1 MTFRGR
7 LMAASML
14 TLAIGLGALLL
25 IGNVLLRS
33 RADAEQA
40 GLLRARAETEIAAL
54 DVRGGRIVDRE
65 PPNDA
70 VVDREA
76 WLFDRNRLLEGPIE
90 PHPALDEEAIALG
103 LAGRA
108 TVVDAGED
116 SRLRAQP
123 VVADGRRVGAVV
135 VGISTTSVERLE
147 QYVLVGSLV
156 IAGLLLL
163 GGYWAIRRAIDG
175 ALRPVAQMTNDA
187 AAWSAN
193 DLDKRFDLGPRRDE
207 LTALA
212 ATLDALLARIAASRR
227 HEQRLAA
234 EIAHELRTPISRMR
248 ARAELALRAGPDAEE
263 DHTRALESVVTE
275 VDRLTSAIEALLAA
289 GRREADPS
297 HDSVDLVAIAR
308 EAEDVT
314 VHAPE
319 DLPPAEGDADI
330 VRRALAPL
338 LENAH
343 RHARGRVELVLS
355 ASNGRVRITV
365 LDDGPGVPPALGERA
380 FNPGVRGD
388 DDPDGGA
395 GLGLPLARRLARSCG
410 GDVTIGDDPG
420 GCFVLELPSI
430 ARIDRP
436 PAVAPPEPAPAP
448 APPPAGSRPGA
459 S

>member
-7 LMAASML
+7 LLAASML
-14 TLAIGLGALLL
+14 TLALGLGALLV
-25 IGNVLLRS
+25 IGNVVLRS

-54 DVRGGRIVDRE
+54 DVRSGHVVDRE

-76 WLFDRNRLLEGPIE
+76 WLFDRDRLLEGPIE
-90 PHPALDEEAIALG
+90 PHPELERTAIALG
-103 LAGRA
+103 LAGRTA
-108 TVVDAGED
+108 DLDAGD
-116 SRLRAQP
+116 DTRLRSQP
-123 VVADGRRVGAVV
+123 VLMKGRRVGAVV

-147 QYVLVGSLV
+147 QYVLVGSVV
-156 IAGLLLL
+156 IAALLLVAGWL
-163 GGYWAIRRAIDG
+163 AIRRAIDG
-175 ALRPVAQMTNDA
+175 ALRPVARMTTDA

-193 DLDKRFDLGPRRDE
+193 DLDQRFDLGPRRDE
-207 LTALA
+207 LTGLA

-234 EIAHELRTPISRMR
+234 EVAHELRTPISRMR

-263 DHTRALESVVTE
+263 ERTRALESVVTE

-289 GRREADPS
+289 ARREADPS
-297 HDSVDLVAIAR
+297 GESVDLLAIAR

-314 VHAPE
+314 VHAPD
-319 DLPPAEGDADI
+319 DLPPAEGDPDV

-338 LENAH
+338 LENAQ
-343 RHARGRVELVLS
+343 RHARSRVELVLS
-355 ASNGRVRITV
+355 ASGGRVRITV
-365 LDDGPGVPPALGERA
+365 LDDGPGVAPGLGERA
-380 FNPGVRGD
+380 FDPGVRGD
-388 DDPDGGA
+388 DGPGGGA

-410 GDVTIGDDPG
+410 GDVTIGEGPG

-430 ARIDRP
+430 ERVDRP
-436 PAVAPPEPAPAP
+436 PRTARPSPSAT
-448 APPPAGSRPGA
+448 PAGSRPGA